1 MARILWELLI
11 MKPCPFCGEEPRITP
26 ADEKRGFRAFATCR
40 GCGVSRPE
48 NTWEN
53 RTPGPATRAML
64 EMAERNR
71 RPPVEGSGLAVLLV
85 RIAELEAFL
94 AEWKDD

>member
-11 MKPCPFCGEEPRITP
+11 MKPCPFCGGTDLNDALDTVLCKQCGILLT
-26 ADEKRGFRAFATCR
+26 AD
-40 GCGVSRPE
+40 SW
-48 NTWEN
+48 NH

-64 EMAERNR
+64 EIAERNR
-71 RPPVEGSGLAVLLV
+71 RPPVEGSGLTVFLV